1 MIRLIVFLALLVAI
15 ALGFSWLA
23 DRPGEI
29 VLTWQGYRIETSVL
43 VGLAAVAAVAL
54 AFVVLWSFL
63 RFVLR
68 IPSLVALTTRARR
81 RNKGHNALTRGM
93 IAAAAGDTRYAARA
107 TREAE
112 KLLGEEPMILLLR
125 AQTAQLTGDRHL
137 TEKTFA
143 RMVERPETRLLGL
156 RGLYAESRRR
166 GDEEAAHLY
175 AAQAH
180 RIAPLGWAGD
190 ALLDYHVS
198 RADWPRAL
206 DVVESNRT
214 HKGTDKATADRQR
227 AVLLTASARQNA
239 ERDSDDALRRAREAS
254 KLAPDLVP
262 AVELAGRLLARRGN
276 LRKAARV
283 LENGWRA
290 CRHPDLAA
298 AYLDLRPG
306 DSARDRLERAQTLAR
321 IAPGD
326 SESLLTLGRAALEA
340 RDFERAR
347 RTLAPLLSGGASAR
361 PTLRTCLLMAD
372 LEEAEHGP
380 DTGSLREWLARA
392 ARAPRDPV
400 WIADGVLSDRWEPA
414 SPVTGKLDA
423 FQWLAPTERL
433 SAPAHQEPLANPEHE
448 TKPVALPPAEPAPEP
463 APAIPEPVATAAP
476 EPALSEPPAPA
487 PVTTESAPAVV
498 EQPAP
503 LPEPV
508 PLVTTEPRAIQP
520 AAIRRPTGSA
530 LYPMPALPDDPG
542 PEPLEE
548 TGTPRRFFP

>member
-15 ALGFSWLA
+15 ALGLSWLA

-54 AFVVLWSFL
+54 AFVIFWNLL

-68 IPSLVALTTRARR
+68 IPSLVALTTRVRR
-81 RNKGHNALTRGM
+81 RNKGYGALSRGM

-112 KLLGEEPMILLLR
+112 KMLGEEPMILLLR

-156 RGLYAESRRR
+156 RGLYAEARRR
-166 GDEEAAHLY
+166 GDEEASHLY

-198 RADWPRAL
+198 RSDWPRAL
-206 DVVESNRT
+206 ELVESNRT
-214 HKGTDKATADRQR
+214 HKGTDKTTADRQR
-227 AVLLTASARQNA
+227 AVLLTAIAREMA
-239 ERDSDDALRRAREAS
+239 ERDSEGALRRAREAS

-262 AVELAGRLLARRGN
+262 ALELSGRLLARRGN

-283 LENGWRA
+283 LENGWRQ

-306 DSARDRLERAQTLAR
+306 DSARDRLDRAQTLAR

-326 SESLLTLGRAALEA
+326 SESLLTVARAALEA
-340 RDFERAR
+340 RDFGRAR
-347 RTLAPLLSGGASAR
+347 TTIAPLVSSGASHR

-372 LEEAEHGP
+372 LEETEHGP
-380 DTGSLREWLARA
+380 DTGLVREWLARA
-392 ARAPRDPV
+392 ARAPRGPV

-423 FQWLAPTERL
+423 YQWAAPAERL
-433 SAPAHQEPLANPEHE
+433 SAAPETHVE
-448 TKPVALPPAEPAPEP
+448 AERATQPVALPATPDATPQPATPPEP
-463 APAIPEPVATAAP
+463 AAVIEPTAEPVELTQATPAVTPTEAPETTEIAPLPATA
-476 EPALSEPPAPA
+476 PAPA
-487 PVTTESAPAVV
+487 TQPPAMAP
-498 EQPAP
+498 
-503 LPEPV
+503 
-508 PLVTTEPRAIQP
+508 
-520 AAIRRPTGSA
+520 RRPTGSA

-542 PEPLEE
+542 PGHTEDASP
-548 TGTPRRFFP
+548 PRRFFS